1 MTTVRMY
8 GVYNVEVDGLTPYA
22 VCGSWAEASRIAS
35 ILGPEYK
42 SYPVE
47 MPVWEHRGI
56 EMGEKQ

>member
-1 MTTVRMY
+1 MTATVRMY
-8 GVYNVEVDGLTPYA
+8 GVYNADDLTPYA
-22 VCGSWAEASRIAS
+22 VCGTWAEASRIAS

-56 EMGEKQ
+56 MLGEKE